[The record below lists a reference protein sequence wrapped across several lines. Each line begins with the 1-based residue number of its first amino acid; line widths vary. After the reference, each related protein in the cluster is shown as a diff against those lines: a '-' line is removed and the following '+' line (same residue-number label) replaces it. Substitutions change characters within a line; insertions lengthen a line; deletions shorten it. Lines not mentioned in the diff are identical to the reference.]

1 MDEKNTR
8 RSLKVLENF
17 LQQHDSED
25 HEAIRDLARPVQQLV
40 DRFITLIDHKDVDL
54 EQVFESSVILKEI
67 LPIATEKGLHVDL
80 S

>member
-40 DRFITLIDHKDVDL
+40 DRFITLINHKDVDL
-54 EQVFESSVILKEI
+54 E
-67 LPIATEKGLHVDL
+67 
-80 S
+80 